1 MTFPGNSRTER
12 REGVFFTWNSQPAAL
27 HWGKRGAGRC
37 LQQYIGP
44 KEAHNS
50 TAMLRKPYIILFAAM
65 AFIMAGPGNSVAED
79 AQADKIEIL
88 HYEDIP
94 GLTGTEKAAI
104 ESLKAQNR
112 TLTYGALLSTEA
124 FIDRQQFFRLYG
136 KALCPAF
143 LFVRHQVQPQA
154 V

>member
-1 MTFPGNSRTER
+1 MTFPGNSRAER

-79 AQADKIEIL
+79 AQADKIEIPS
-88 HYEDIP
+88 HDVARWRSAYETQSNP
-94 GLTGTEKAAI
+94 HEWR
-104 ESLKAQNR
+104 NN
-112 TLTYGALLSTEA
+112 
-124 FIDRQQFFRLYG
+124 
-136 KALCPAF
+136 
-143 LFVRHQVQPQA
+143 
-154 V
+154 